1 MEISPVRVCKSFTK
15 VFGEK
20 KSTSERL
27 MGTSSQ
33 WKYKIV
39 AKLGK
44 FPDNTIQVHG
54 KSSKYINEAS
64 DNIVG

>member
-1 MEISPVRVCKSFTK
+1 MEISPVRVCKIFTK

-20 KSTSERL
+20 RSTSERL

-54 KSSKYINEAS
+54 KSFQYINEAS
-64 DNIVG
+64 NNIAR

>member
-15 VFGEK
+15 FIGEK

-27 MGTSSQ
+27 MGTSPQ
-33 WKYKIV
+33 WKYKIR

-54 KSSKYINEAS
+54 KSAKYINEAS

>member
-27 MGTSSQ
+27 MGTSPQ
-33 WKYKIV
+33 WKYKIG

-54 KSSKYINEAS
+54 KSAKYINEAS

>member
-1 MEISPVRVCKSFTK
+1 MKISPVRVCKSFTK

-20 KSTSERL
+20 KYTSERL

-39 AKLGK
+39 AKLDK
-44 FPDNTIQVHG
+44 FPDNTIQVPG